1 MSIRNVFMQTD
12 RSRLRAGW
20 RIVIGFVA
28 MMLVITPLVV
38 AVDAIDIPFIESFL
52 WQFLAAIAL
61 IGLARVFARYLD
73 HREFGE
79 YGLAWSPTQVIG
91 GFAVAG
97 VIAGV
102 IYGVQLAL
110 GWVQVT
116 DTIYT
121 RYRIPFIVGWFGF
134 FVRYASVALYEE
146 LFHRGFLIT
155 NLAEGLNGTQPRR
168 GWAVVLTAVSFGLLH
183 MTNDNATM
191 IGALN
196 IALFGVLLGVP
207 YIRTGSL
214 AFPIGLHFGWNFL
227 VGPVLGLP
235 VSGYEPRVSILV
247 SENTGPE
254 LWTGGAFGPEGGLL
268 ATLVL
273 GIGLVIMLCVGSRR
287 AEPNRID

>member
-1 MSIRNVFMQTD
+1 MQAD
-12 RSRLRAGW
+12 RSRPRAGW
-20 RIVIGFVA
+20 RIAIGFVA

-38 AVDAIDIPFIESFL
+38 AVDAIDVPFIESFL

-61 IGLARVFARYLD
+61 IGLARLFARYLD
-73 HREFGE
+73 HRKFGE
-79 YGLAWSPTQVIG
+79 YGLTWSPIQMLG
-91 GFAVAG
+91 GFAAAA

-102 IYGVQLAL
+102 IYGIQLVA
-110 GWVQVT
+110 GWVKVT
-116 DTIYT
+116 DVVHT
-121 RYRIPFIVGWFGF
+121 RYGVPFLVGWFGF

-155 NLAEGLNGTQPRR
+155 NLSEGLNGMRPRR

-196 IALFGVLLGVP
+196 IALFGVVLGIP

-235 VSGYEPRVSILV
+235 VSGYEPRVSVLL
-247 SENTGPE
+247 SENLGPE

-273 GIGLVIMLCVGSRR
+273 AIALTAMLRVRWPASRGESGVGR
-287 AEPNRID
+287 ARPSA